1 MSGRGGARH
10 FTKPVVD
17 TDVLYSCL
25 EKHQAMVS
33 NLGQY
38 DHISRSQGVDAKGL
52 VNFDTSMERPLEA
65 VSLWRD
71 PPSANEAGPAVP
83 PVRAP
88 RLERRETQ
96 WPGLGEPQGGAPEL
110 LTGPCQEAG
119 WAQCKHGPCCC
130 QALQGRLQ
138 LPAGSS
144 EVLGKEL
151 RTLQKGKGA
160 PLQDKPLEKVQEGQP
175 LQGILKRKGPVEK
188 AATQPSCLGKDRR
201 LKQESSDVSLDA
213 HSFPTMFASPDLSN
227 KAGGAKALEKAEE
240 ATGRPGQRL
249 VAGQSL
255 KEAMGFLPC
264 KAKAKPKALGKAKAK
279 GNGKAKALEKAT
291 AKAKALGKAVAK
303 KPATGSLEKEERKHW
318 VKIRK
323 TCAKNP
329 ERAYLCGTTIAG
341 SSKLHLIVEVSAT
354 RCPQYSQVI
363 DDIWTALEKEA
374 ITKQEAKDLKE
385 KLCSEHGC

>member
-52 VNFDTSMERPLEA
+52 VNLIPLWKDLLRLCPCGEIHPQPMRQALLSLLSEHPDLNTGRHSGQVWVNLKVERLNCLLA
-65 VSLWRD
+65 HVRKLGG
-71 PPSANEAGPAVP
+71 PSANMA
-83 PVRAP
+83 PVAAKLCREDYNSLLAALKF
-88 RLERRETQ
+88 LEKNSE
-96 WPGLGEPQGGAPEL
+96 PLG
-110 LTGPCQEAG
+110 
-119 WAQCKHGPCCC
+119 
-130 QALQGRLQ
+130 
-138 LPAGSS
+138 
-144 EVLGKEL
+144 
-151 RTLQKGKGA
+151 KGKGA

-188 AATQPSCLGKDRR
+188 ATTQPSCLGKDRR

-213 HSFPTMFASPDLSN
+213 HGFPTMFASPDLSN

-363 DDIWTALEKEA
+363 DDIWTALEKGA

-385 KLCSEHGC
+385 KLCSQHGC